1 MSTITRAV
9 GILVLALIGTSVRAA
24 CEDHDGQYNRHG
36 CFMDEVKKM
45 EAQVDIAYR
54 KALEAVQDAEVLKQD
69 QEFWRES
76 RDGDCETKAA
86 NESILFTECQFNSTK
101 ERLGQLNMILSG
113 ECPRSSQFCIPLKQ
127 QGR

>member
-1 MSTITRAV
+1 MSTIPRALA
-9 GILVLALIGTSVRAA
+9 ILVLALLATSVRAV
-24 CEDHDGQYNRHG
+24 CEDHDGQYNRHV
-36 CFMDEVKKM
+36 CFMDEVKKL

-54 KALEAVQDAEVLKQD
+54 KALEAVQDAELLKQD

-76 RDGDCETKAA
+76 RNGDCETRAA
-86 NESILFTECQFNSTK
+86 NEGILFTECQFNSTE

-113 ECPRSSQFCIPLKQ
+113 ECPQSSQFCIPLKQ